1 MTTINLLQA
10 YELLALQEEL
20 SNEEILQQVKDQQTG
35 EWATLISE
43 WPMEEL
49 AKLATDE
56 AAFTHALAGDY
67 NISYITMPG
76 LTNLLAKRFA
86 LQKGTDFIVTDSA
99 ITALQ
104 LTDEQQVQVSQMLS
118 SNWQLIKGDK
128 GFTITM

>member
-56 AAFTHALAGDY
+56 VAFTHALAGDY
-67 NISYITMPG
+67 KISYITMPG
-76 LTNLLAKRFA
+76 LLNLLAKRFG
-86 LQKGTDFIVTDSA
+86 LQSGTDFSVTDST

-104 LTDEQQVQVSQMLS
+104 LTEEQQAQVSQMLS